1 MDPDHGLFV
10 HQNTAFDL
18 YIASKTNPISIQETS
33 TKNGK
38 GRSIT
43 S

>member
-1 MDPDHGLFV
+1 MDSDHGLFV

-33 TKNGK
+33 TNNGK